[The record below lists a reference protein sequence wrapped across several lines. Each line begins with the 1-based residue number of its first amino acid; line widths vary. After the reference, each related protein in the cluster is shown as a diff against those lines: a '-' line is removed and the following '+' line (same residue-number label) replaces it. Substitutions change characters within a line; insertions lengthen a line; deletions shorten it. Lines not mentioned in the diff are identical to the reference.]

1 MADAAEST
9 VDVEVPAAPSK
20 GRGRLIV
27 VAAAA
32 LALLTGLGGAGW
44 FFFLRPHGEPAPPP
58 AHVEEEVR
66 ATLPLGSVVVN
77 MKGEARRY
85 LRASVSLGLPSAN
98 KLKEIEELKPQLL
111 DLCIAVLS
119 STEAETLLSA
129 KGREEVKEALVQR
142 IRKEP
147 GLKDVVRVYFTEFV
161 VQ

>member
-1 MADAAEST
+1 MADAVETAVAAEIP
-9 VDVEVPAAPSK
+9 VAPSK

-27 VAAAA
+27 VVAAAF
-32 LALLTGLGGAGW
+32 ALLTGLGGAGW
-44 FFFLRPHGEPAPPP
+44 FFFLRPHGAPAP

-66 ATLPLGSVVVN
+66 ATLPLGSLVVN

-85 LRASVSLGLPSAN
+85 LRASVSLGLPSAS
-98 KLKEIEELKPQLL
+98 KLKEVEELKPQLL

>member
-1 MADAAEST
+1 M
-9 VDVEVPAAPSK
+9 
-20 GRGRLIV
+20 GQI
-27 VAAAA
+27 
-32 LALLTGLGGAGW
+32 LASLKHD
-44 FFFLRPHGEPAPPP
+44 LR
-58 AHVEEEVR
+58 
-66 ATLPLGSVVVN
+66 
-77 MKGEARRY
+77 EARRY
-85 LRASVSLGLPSAN
+85 LRASVSLGLPSAS

-161 VQ
+161 IQ